1 MRLETIA
8 QSILRRYN
16 NIPFIV
22 QCKGGMFAAYLA
34 EQTDKPVMVC
44 RYDKRR
50 QLDYFRLSL
59 DWFPVVQYVFSD
71 GSEIHAANYGDE
83 IVLTLE

>member
-1 MRLETIA
+1 MKAETIA

-16 NIPFIV
+16 NVPFVI
-22 QCKGGMFAAYLA
+22 QSKGGMFSEFLS
-34 EQTDKPVMVC
+34 EQTNKPVMVC

-50 QLDYFRLSL
+50 RLDYFRLSL
-59 DWFPVVQYVFSD
+59 DWFHVVQYVFSD
-71 GSEIHAANYGDE
+71 NSEIHAANYGDE